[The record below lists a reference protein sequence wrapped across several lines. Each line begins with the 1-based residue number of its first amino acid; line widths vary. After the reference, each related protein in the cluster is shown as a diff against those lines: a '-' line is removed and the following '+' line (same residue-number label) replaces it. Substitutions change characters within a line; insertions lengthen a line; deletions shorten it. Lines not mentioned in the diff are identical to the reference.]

1 MGTYS
6 KQLRTSVKL
15 SSAAKYFDK
24 TTASDAY
31 SSLTTF
37 KCQIDPLDM
46 YRVDGTRI
54 KIRTMSTAPGVTLP
68 ARGAIIVHGQAY
80 LVGDVSVDQW
90 NDENIRN
97 RYVLQGADYIAEVQ
111 TISEVLSDTAGT
123 LAYASIDFNKY
134 NTDERD
140 NSDYHPQYHV
150 FFGGSETVPTNSI
163 ITAGA
168 RSYLV
173 RKSHRTMAGLT
184 DALSNELD
192 DPVIDTATLVD
203 RSYNPITDTYTDT
216 PTAVRCV
223 RVRWQDHFTY
233 LSQGSTKY
241 ETGDM
246 QVFVPLSVTPN
257 PSDVVTLPDGDWR
270 VLSVVDL
277 TGYRSLHVRRA

>member
-1 MGTYS
+1 MIVRLKDVAT
-6 KQLRTSVKL
+6 
-15 SSAAKYFDK
+15 YFDK

-31 SSLTTF
+31 NALTTF
-37 KCQIDPLDM
+37 KCQIEPFDYVKIDGASVKR
-46 YRVDGTRI
+46 RV
-54 KIRTMSTAPGVTLP
+54 MSTAPGVTLP
-68 ARGAIIVHGQAY
+68 SRGVIVVKDQAY
-80 LVGDVSVDQW
+80 LVGDGSADQW
-90 NDENIRN
+90 NDEDIRK

-111 TISEVLSDTAGT
+111 TIPQVLADSSGT

-140 NSDYHPQYHV
+140 NSDYHPQYHI

-173 RKSHRTMAGLT
+173 RKSHRTVAGLT

-192 DPVIDTATLVD
+192 DPVIDTATFVD